1 MCVTLGRAIH
11 IERQNFSVSSRE
23 RDVSLDLRGLGAGQG
38 VKHWLPGNWIGIH
51 LATTSRTRY
60 YEGVIGFHSRAVAQ
74 LPELIAA
81 FTAIGCNTR
90 SISAGASPTRNPR
103 RPPLMYTRGKSLI
116 DCSM

>member
-1 MCVTLGRAIH
+1 MGVTLARAIH

-23 RDVSLDLRGLGAGQG
+23 RDVSLDLRSLGAGQG
-38 VKHWLPGNWIGIH
+38 VNTGCLELDWDSLDD
-51 LATTSRTRY
+51 TSRTRY
-60 YEGVIGFHSRAVAQ
+60 YEGVIGFHSERW

-81 FTAIGCNTR
+81 LTAIGCNTR
-90 SISAGASPTRNPR
+90 SISAGVSPTRNPR